1 MRGGALALAL
11 VLPLPAGAQSLPAL
25 FDVTGVAADDVL
37 NVRAEGMADAALI
50 GTLAPDAKGVE
61 VVEENRGW
69 GLVNAGE
76 ASGWVNMIYLTPQPG
91 PEWFALQS
99 PMRCLGTE
107 PFWSLGLVPETGA
120 AIYSTPEGG
129 DRFVTLTGRWP
140 GDARSGSAAVAV
152 PDGFAV
158 MSGGYCSDGM
168 SDRAFGI
175 RVDLFLT
182 GEASTGEASRRLSGC
197 CTLSP

>member
-1 MRGGALALAL
+1 MRVAVLALAL
-11 VLPLPAGAQSLPAL
+11 VLPLAAGAESLPAL
-25 FDVTGVAADDVL
+25 YDVTGVAAEDVL
-37 NVRAEGMADAALI
+37 NIRAEGMADAALV

-61 VVEENRGW
+61 VVEEHRGW
-69 GLVNAGE
+69 GLVNTGE
-76 ASGWVNMIYLTPQPG
+76 GSGWVNMIYLRPQPG
-91 PEWFALQS
+91 PEWFSLQS

-107 PFWSLGLVPETGA
+107 PFWSLGLAPETGA
-120 AIYSTPEGG
+120 AIFSTPEAG

-140 GDARSGSAAVAV
+140 GDARGGSAAVSL

-182 GEASTGEASRRLSGC
+182 GESGGRLSGC
-197 CTLSP
+197 CTLAP